1 MTKVIRVKDSTF
13 EELIKRGKL
22 SDTMDAIVSKLLK
35 EDEEDNKKIDTQ

>member
-13 EELIKRGKL
+13 EELIKRGKW

-35 EDEEDNKKIDTQ
+35 DDEEDNKKIDIY